1 MGGPVVSTSSEEV
14 RAHGMCLVV
23 ELESLLSDGTSNAED
38 NVNSDWQESKD
49 KVEFIYLLF

>member
-1 MGGPVVSTSSEEV
+1 MGRPVVSTSSEEV

-23 ELESLLSDGTSNAED
+23 DVESLLSDGTSNEED
-38 NVNSDWQESKD
+38 NRNSAWQESKG